1 MSDCST
7 QAMAPKA
14 QPRTCRT
21 CGWFALEPDK
31 RRGGACMGSYDIET
45 CTYHATN
52 IYRCED
58 DSPWCPGWRQKGPD
72 PLEQVVREM
81 YSSMFRSFSTKKPIR
96 MEEMYAAIIDL
107 DVLGGGCR

>member
-7 QAMAPKA
+7 LAMEPKA

-72 PLEQVVREM
+72 PLEQVVRDA
-81 YSSMFRSFSTKKPIR
+81 IR
-96 MEEMYAAIIDL
+96 AL
-107 DVLGGGCR
+107 DDGNWLEADALRDRLEALGVSVDD